1 MPGSAL
7 DREYQ
12 VAFDAVTGPGGRVE
26 TARDAQ
32 GRIIVTN
39 LPPTLPG
46 FFRVFCAVNAA
57 VEAVVAADERLSFA
71 DLDRISDKLAQA
83 LVARGLAKGDRLG
96 IAMRNCPSWIVTYM
110 AAVKAGLVA
119 TLLNGW
125 WQIHELD
132 HALTLTGPKLI
143 VVDAPRAKRIAAAG
157 EWPVVTLEIERP
169 VDQAIAPLLEGFGGA
184 QALPD
189 VIPEDP
195 ATILF
200 TSGSTGEAKGA
211 LSTHRAVT
219 TGTYSYATS
228 IMTLLGILV
237 GRDKPPVNPPRTLVG
252 VPFFHVTGEVPIL
265 LNSFVIGRGM
275 VIMPKWDAGE
285 ALRLI
290 AAEKVTYFVGVPT
303 MSLELMNHPDRDKY
317 DLSSLSDITAGGAPR
332 PVAHVKRLRE
342 EFPNAQPALGYG
354 LTETNAVG
362 CSNFWSNYADKPA
375 STGRA
380 QPPFVELAIFGDGD
394 ARRPAGERGEVAIRS
409 AANIRGYWNDD
420 QATAAAFTADGW
432 FRTGDIGYLDED
444 GYLFLVDRKKDII
457 IRGGENIACA
467 EVEAAMYACPAVG
480 EACVLGAPDERLG
493 EVPVAVLHVA
503 EGHSLDEPELRAFL
517 APRLAAFKV
526 PVRFTFSPEPLP
538 RLGTGKID
546 RVTLK
551 GLFGH

>member
-12 VAFDAVTGPGGRVE
+12 AAFDAVTGPGGRVQ

-39 LPPTLPG
+39 LPATLPG
-46 FFRVFCAVNAA
+46 LFKMFCGIYAA

-71 DLDRISDKLAQA
+71 DLDRISDELAQA
-83 LVARGLAKGDRLG
+83 LVARGLVKGDRLG

-132 HALTLTGPKLI
+132 HALKLTAPTLI
-143 VVDAPRAKRIAAAG
+143 IADAPRALRIEAAG
-157 EWPVVTLEIERP
+157 SWPLLTLEIERP
-169 VDQAIAPLLEGFGGA
+169 IGEAIAPLLEGYGGA
-184 QALPD
+184 QALPE
-189 VIPEDP
+189 VTAEDA

-200 TSGSTGEAKGA
+200 TSGTTGEAKGA

-219 TGTYSYATS
+219 TATYSYATS
-228 IMTLLGILV
+228 IMTLLGILI

-290 AAEKVTYFVGVPT
+290 EAETVTYFVGVPT
-303 MSLELMNHPDRDKY
+303 MSLELMNHPDREKF
-317 DLSSLSDITAGGAPR
+317 DLSSLTDITGGGAPR
-332 PVAHVKRLRE
+332 PVAHVARLQE
-342 EFPNAQPALGYG
+342 TFPGSKPALGYG

-362 CSNFWSNYADKPA
+362 CGNFWEAYAAKPA
-375 STGRA
+375 STGR
-380 QPPFVELAIFGDGD
+380 PLPFVEVAILGEGDRHLGV
-394 ARRPAGERGEVAIRS
+394 GEVGEVGLRT
-409 AANIRGYWNDD
+409 AANIEGYWNNPV
-420 QATAAAFTADGW
+420 ATAAAFTDDHYL
-432 FRTGDIGYLDED
+432 RTGDIGRLDED
-444 GYLFLVDRKKDII
+444 GYLFIIDRKKEII
-457 IRGGENIACA
+457 IRGGENISTA
-467 EVEAAMYACPAVG
+467 EVEAALYACEAVA
-480 EACVLGAPDERLG
+480 EAAVFGMPDERLG
-493 EVPVAVLHVA
+493 EVPVAILFA
-503 EGHSLDEPELRAFL
+503 RDGARLDEPLLRDFL
-517 APRLAAFKV
+517 KDRLAAFKV
-526 PVRFTFSPEPLP
+526 PARMIFSEVALP

-551 GLFGH
+551 QQLAG